1 MDEADILSDRI
12 AIISEGQLKT
22 AGSSMF
28 LKKKFGIGFKLTI
41 IKEPFIA
48 TQERSNHSIERVATR
63 MRKFFER
70 NNLTEVDMIEDL
82 GVELRYI
89 LSLNLSEL
97 TLASFFENLE
107 AEKANIGIESFGFTA
122 PTLQQIFLTVAPHK
136 ELILKKQP
144 DIFSRIK
151 NFLLRKSSCNRVVDD
166 SINCN
171 EETPDDIS
179 RPPIRFVEN
188 SQTLLAQQCRALFIK
203 RIHVSKRSKLRMF
216 CEVSH
221 F

>member
-1 MDEADILSDRI
+1 
-12 AIISEGQLKT
+12 
-22 AGSSMF
+22 
-28 LKKKFGIGFKLTI
+28 
-41 IKEPFIA
+41 
-48 TQERSNHSIERVATR
+48 
-63 MRKFFER
+63 
-70 NNLTEVDMIEDL
+70 LTEVKLVNDF
-82 GVELRYI
+82 GTELQYLLP
-89 LSLNLSEL
+89 LSLSEL
-97 TLASFFENLE
+97 DLASFFEKLE
-107 AEKANIGIESFGFTA
+107 TEKANIGIESFGFTA

-144 DIFSRIK
+144 DLFSRIK
-151 NFLLRKSSCNRVVDD
+151 NFLLRKKSCNCVVDD

-171 EETPDDIS
+171 EESPDDIL

-188 SQTLLAQQCRALFIK
+188 SWMLKIQQCRALFIK